1 MPFPA
6 PPPAQSSLIGER
18 SFRAVME
25 NVQDMV
31 SVLTADGRFLWASP
45 STQRVLGYSPAELTG
60 RSALEMIHPADR
72 LDAEGLLARTIATP
86 NAIGT
91 LTYRVLHRDGS
102 WRELEATG
110 KNLLEDP
117 RVEGLVLNA
126 RDVTERVLAARQL
139 EDARRAAEHANGA
152 KTAFLSRMSH
162 ELRTPLN
169 AILGFAQLL
178 EQDLDSED
186 DRESTAQ
193 ILRAGH
199 HLMRLIDDVLQISRI
214 EQGEMQISMEA
225 VGLSEVLNQALE
237 LVQPDATAANV
248 HIHASADRGYHVF
261 ADIQRLRQVLLNLLT
276 NAIKYNRHDG
286 HIVIRISPR
295 PRDRLRIRIADT
307 GRGIPR
313 RRKSALFTP
322 FDRLGV
328 ESTGIEGTGLGLAL
342 SRRLVEQMNGS
353 IGARSSE
360 SRGSIFWI
368 DLDRAEGPLGEPS
381 ESEPLSPWTSSEE
394 LPAVSGSILF
404 VDDNPSGTR
413 LMERITG
420 RWPEVRLFTAAC
432 AGDALEVAAGH
443 PQDLLILDLHL
454 PDMPGEQL
462 LTHLRTLPYLRETP
476 VLIVT
481 ADVTSLRSPD
491 LERLQP
497 TAIILKP
504 YDLDGMRRSIRSA
517 LLSRM

>member
-1 MPFPA
+1 MPVPA
-6 PPPAQSSLIGER
+6 PPPAASSLIGER

-45 STQRVLGYSPAELTG
+45 STQRVLGYSPAELAG
-60 RSALEMIHPADR
+60 RSALDMIHPADR

-110 KNLLEDP
+110 KNLLDDP

-178 EQDLDSED
+178 EQDLATAD

-193 ILRAGH
+193 ILRAGN
-199 HLMRLIDDVLQISRI
+199 HLMRLIDDVLQISTI
-214 EQGEMQISMEA
+214 EQGGMQISMEPVA
-225 VGLSEVLNQALE
+225 LSEVLDQALE
-237 LVQPDATAANV
+237 LVRPHAAAANL
-248 HIHASADRGYHVF
+248 HIHLATDTEYHVF
-261 ADIQRLRQVLLNLLT
+261 ADIQRLRQVLINLLT
-276 NAIKYNRHDG
+276 NAIKYNRRDG
-286 HIVIRISPR
+286 HVVIRSSPR
-295 PRDRLRIRIADT
+295 PGGRVRIRVADT

-313 RRKSALFTP
+313 LRKSALFTP

-328 ESTGIEGTGLGLAL
+328 EATGIEGTGLGLAL
-342 SRRLVEQMNGS
+342 SRRLIEQMNGS

-368 DLDRAEGPLGEPS
+368 DLHRAEQIPGELS
-381 ESEPLSPWTSSEE
+381 SSEPLPPADGAD
-394 LPAVSGSILF
+394 LPPASGSILF

-413 LMERITG
+413 LMERIASS
-420 RWPEVRLFTAAC
+420 WPRVRLFTASC
-432 AGDALEVAAGH
+432 ARDALEIATICR
-443 PQDLLILDLHL
+443 PDLLILDLHL
-454 PDMPGEQL
+454 PDIPGRLL
-462 LTHLRTLPYLRETP
+462 LTHLRALPHLRETP

-481 ADVTSLRSPD
+481 ADVTACRASG

-497 TAIILKP
+497 ITIMLKP
-504 YDLDGMRRSIRSA
+504 YRLDEMRTAIHSA
-517 LLSRM
+517 LSTR